1 MPPLSQDLILA
12 STDDADGE
20 DVDVAAL
27 AVEARPA
34 PATPTSA
41 IPLASVMAR
50 LRFCLGAA
58 SVVSCERIGSVVAS
72 KWVMTVPFVG
82 LLTSSTVPTLRC
94 GRLTRL

>member
-12 STDDADGE
+12 STDDADDE

-58 SVVSCERIGSVVAS
+58 SVVSCERIGSVVAL
-72 KWVMTVPFVG
+72 KWVMTV
-82 LLTSSTVPTLRC
+82 LSSVC
-94 GRLTRL
+94 

>member
-12 STDDADGE
+12 STDDADDE

-41 IPLASVMAR
+41 IPLANVMAR

-58 SVVSCERIGSVVAS
+58 SVMSCERIGSVVAS

>member
-12 STDDADGE
+12 STDDADDE

-41 IPLASVMAR
+41 IPLASVR
-50 LRFCLGAA
+50 G
-58 SVVSCERIGSVVAS
+58 VVRTDRVGGGVEVGHDC
-72 KWVMTVPFVG
+72 PFVG
-82 LLTSSTVPTLRC
+82 LLTSSTVSTLRC